1 MNGVL
6 IRGEDTETQEGCH
19 VMMEAEIGVMLLK
32 NKKYLGLPEAAR
44 SKEGFCPRGFKRNRS
59 LTAP

>member
-44 SKEGFCPRGFKRNRS
+44 SKEGSAEEPLEGL
-59 LTAP
+59 LTP